1 MTKLV
6 LVALVILLIKD
17 GFSVGAANECRKLD
31 PCRCEFDDGRGY
43 DLGQVV
49 EKNYNY
55 LETVDP
61 ATGDHYLFHPCADV
75 RYLPQNATAD
85 NECARGDG
93 YALCRYNNG
102 TFAKLGTVR
111 DSSFSSSENDH
122 QYLVFK
128 VNTTVTSFQLICTPR
143 SDKSYIF
150 IQSQLQAQDSNNE
163 TNLLLFSPYACPVTI
178 EEISHSGIGK
188 VLLILLFVGSFTY
201 FAIGSIVRF
210 MYLGARG
217 IEVIPNLGFWKDLPG
232 LVRDGA
238 RFLQNGCRVERAAP
252 DPDSYDA
259 I

>member
-93 YALCRYNNG
+93 YA
-102 TFAKLGTVR
+102 V
-111 DSSFSSSENDH
+111 SSFR
-122 QYLVFK
+122 
-128 VNTTVTSFQLICTPR
+128 SFA
-143 SDKSYIF
+143 F
-150 IQSQLQAQDSNNE
+150 
-163 TNLLLFSPYACPVTI
+163 
-178 EEISHSGIGK
+178 
-188 VLLILLFVGSFTY
+188 
-201 FAIGSIVRF
+201 
-210 MYLGARG
+210 
-217 IEVIPNLGFWKDLPG
+217 
-232 LVRDGA
+232 
-238 RFLQNGCRVERAAP
+238 
-252 DPDSYDA
+252 
-259 I
+259 

>member
-93 YALCRYNNG
+93 YA
-102 TFAKLGTVR
+102 
-111 DSSFSSSENDH
+111 
-122 QYLVFK
+122 
-128 VNTTVTSFQLICTPR
+128 
-143 SDKSYIF
+143 
-150 IQSQLQAQDSNNE
+150 
-163 TNLLLFSPYACPVTI
+163 NLLLFSPYACPVTI